1 MTDPQPEYV
10 WAYPEEKSGRS
21 RRWLMIGLGVI
32 AVIAAVAVVLAFVR
46 PWEHGEPEP
55 VSSASTS
62 PSPSSMVSNSPSPTA
77 TATPSA
83 TPTPT
88 ATASSAP
95 QPLPSTPPT
104 APPPAA
110 DPAVPVFRGKVQPLL
125 DDAATGLSYAQDAS
139 SEEGTQI
146 VDQLRDDAGRM
157 SDTVAPSSI
166 ADRWRSGVQAYGEA
180 LDDLRGAFAKGGST
194 SAELSSA
201 RSALRRLNDL
211 VAG

>member
-10 WAYPEEKSGRS
+10 WAYSEEKSGRS
-21 RRWLMIGLGVI
+21 RMWLMIGLGVVAI
-32 AVIAAVAVVLAFVR
+32 AVAVGVVLALLR
-46 PWEHGEPEP
+46 PWENGEPAP
-55 VSSASTS
+55 VSSASAS
-62 PSPSSMVSNSPSPTA
+62 PSPSSTASNSPSPTA
-77 TATPSA
+77 TATPSS
-83 TPTPT
+83 TPAPT

-104 APPPAA
+104 VPPPAA

-146 VDQLRDDAGRM
+146 ADQLRDDAGRM

-166 ADRWRSGVQAYGEA
+166 ADRWRSGVQAYGES
-180 LDDLRGAFAKGGST
+180 LDKLRSAFAQGGST
-194 SAELSSA
+194 STELSSA
-201 RSALRRLNDL
+201 RSALRKLNDL

>member
-46 PWEHGEPEP
+46 PWEHGQPEP

-62 PSPSSMVSNSPSPTA
+62 PSPSSTVSNSPSPTA

-83 TPTPT
+83 SPTTTPVPTPPP
-88 ATASSAP
+88 SSAP
-95 QPLPSTPPT
+95 TPP
-104 APPPAA
+104 PPLA
-110 DPAVPVFRGKVQPLL
+110 DPSLAVFRGKVQLWL
-125 DDAATGLSYAQDAS
+125 DDAATGLSYAADAS
-139 SEEGTQI
+139 GDEGMQI
-146 VDQLRDDAGRM
+146 ADQLQDDAGRM
-157 SDTVAPSSI
+157 SDAVAPRSI

-180 LDDLRGAFAKGGST
+180 LDALHGAFAQGGST
-194 SAELSSA
+194 SAELSAA
-201 RSALRRLNDL
+201 RSALRELNDI